1 MNKETY
7 IAPSMEV
14 VNIET
19 ESLMISA
26 SISNNSTNQ
35 DASMAN
41 GFRGDWI
48 DF

>member
-7 IAPSMEV
+7 ITPSMEI

-19 ESLMISA
+19 ESMIAMS
-26 SISNNSTNQ
+26 SIPVGGEGNEQLS
-35 DASMAN
+35 N